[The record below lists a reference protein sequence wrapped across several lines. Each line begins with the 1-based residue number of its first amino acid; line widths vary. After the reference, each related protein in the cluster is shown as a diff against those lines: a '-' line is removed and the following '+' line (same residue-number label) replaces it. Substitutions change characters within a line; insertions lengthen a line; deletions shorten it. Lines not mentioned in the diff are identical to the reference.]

1 MGKRESLNQYIAEV
15 RLKPFVFT
23 EHDCLTFTN
32 NAFRKMYGEGWAD
45 DWLGRYDKGSR
56 PKQLQEEFG
65 YKSLLKGI
73 DDKLTRIKYV
83 PPLGALIA
91 TKEAERWITGFS
103 LGISNG
109 KCGVFLSEKGL
120 MQLPFDVVNYSW
132 IRQNEE
138 QPSL

>member
-45 DWLGRYDKGSR
+45 DWLGRYSKDSK
-56 PKQLQEEFG
+56 PKQLQKEFG

-73 DDKLTRIKYV
+73 DNKQ
-83 PPLGALIA
+83 AQ
-91 TKEAERWITGFS
+91 RWITGFA

-138 QPSL
+138 QPTIQCTKRV